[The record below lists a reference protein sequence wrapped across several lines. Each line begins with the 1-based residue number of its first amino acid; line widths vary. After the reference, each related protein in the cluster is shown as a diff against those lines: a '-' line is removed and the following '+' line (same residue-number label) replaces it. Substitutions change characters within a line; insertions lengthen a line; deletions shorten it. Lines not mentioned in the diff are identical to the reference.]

1 MLERLVK
8 SGFGFLKSAGDDM
21 AIYENKFTG
30 LWLLV
35 NFSENSYQV
44 MES

>member
-8 SGFGFLKSAGDDM
+8 SGFGYLKSAGENA

-30 LWLLV
+30 LWLMV
-35 NFSENSYQV
+35 NFAENSYSV
-44 MES
+44 MEV